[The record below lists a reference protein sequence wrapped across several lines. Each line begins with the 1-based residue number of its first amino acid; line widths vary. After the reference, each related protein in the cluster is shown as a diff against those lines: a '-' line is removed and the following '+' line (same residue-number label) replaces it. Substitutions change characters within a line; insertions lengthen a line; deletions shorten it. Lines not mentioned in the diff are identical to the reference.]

1 LKKEFIRFYKQPHCG
16 KEENVMS
23 KLLIYSKNYLRGF
36 TLIELMVV
44 ILIIGVLVTIAIPV
58 YNSTQE
64 KAKETACRANI
75 RMIKGAIVQA
85 ELDGEEFSIGELNDL
100 SNLAKYF
107 EAIPEC
113 PDKGD
118 YTVKINA
125 DGKHTI
131 VCSKHNQ
138 SEGSEN

>member
-1 LKKEFIRFYKQPHCG
+1 MNR
-16 KEENVMS
+16 
-23 KLLIYSKNYLRGF
+23 LLINSKNILGGF

-44 ILIIGVLVTIAIPV
+44 ILIIGILVAIAVPV

-85 ELDGEEFSIGELNDL
+85 ELDGEKLSSGKLELSAL
-100 SNLAKYF
+100 EKYF
-107 EAIPEC
+107 ETIPKC

-118 YTVKINA
+118 YTITISD
-125 DGKHTI
+125 DGKHT
-131 VCSKHNQ
+131 VECSEHDKPK
-138 SEGSEN
+138 GS